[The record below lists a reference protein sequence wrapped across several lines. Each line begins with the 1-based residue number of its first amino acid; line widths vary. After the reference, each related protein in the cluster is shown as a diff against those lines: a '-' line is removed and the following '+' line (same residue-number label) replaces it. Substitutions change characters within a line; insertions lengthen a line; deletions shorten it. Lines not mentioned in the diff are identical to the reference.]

1 MNYSNDTRLCPEHLS
16 KIIKKHLLITRYY
29 DLSSRDILS
38 PVMIDRLHFIIS
50 IGEHNPIAETYL
62 LELDDNGEIIKAT
75 NKSIK
80 LKTDTTDETAS
91 YIRSIENNTAI
102 EVITSPNK
110 YIYGHNLYGSSNIR
124 FLITETVRKAL
135 IEINRIDLL
144 PNVVESTEIKILGVD
159 INSMCIAPRP
169 SQYLSLLP
177 NRLDT
182 NSTITAKDNTVYVGN
197 HIHSDSAFRIY
208 DKWVERNN
216 KKMLQYLSNED
227 QEWMS
232 DKLRIELILKPRELD
247 KLELSN
253 IAQWSTDTA
262 EIIYKKYRE
271 KLKLMKAVSE
281 DLSALDFIEAGL
293 YSRWKYIGD
302 PLDVIIPSKNTRT
315 KYRKSIKDK
324 IGVDLARPYNGEG
337 MNPLLQMV
345 EPRHMRMSG
354 IPLSEIEK
362 TVAHIEVSDIDTDTK
377 ANIPLS
383 MLIG

>member
-1 MNYSNDTRLCPEHLS
+1 MHYSNDTRLCPEHLS
-16 KIIKKHLLITRYY
+16 KIIKKHLLGARYY
-29 DLSSRDILS
+29 DLSSHDILS

-50 IGEHNPIAETYL
+50 IGEHSPIAETYL
-62 LELDDNGEIIKAT
+62 LELDDNGEVVKST

-80 LKTDTTDETAS
+80 LKTDATDETAS
-91 YIRSIENNTAI
+91 YIRSVYDNTAI

-110 YIYGHNLYGSSNIR
+110 YIYGHNLYGSSDIR

-135 IEINRIDLL
+135 TEINRIDIL

-216 KKMLQYLSNED
+216 KKMLQYLSSKD

-232 DKLRIELILKPRELD
+232 DKLRIELILKSRELD
-247 KLELSN
+247 KLELSDV
-253 IAQWSTDTA
+253 AQWSINIA

-271 KLKLMKAVSE
+271 KLKLMKSVSE
-281 DLSALDFIEAGL
+281 DLSLLDSVEAG
-293 YSRWKYIGD
+293 YYCRWKYVGD
-302 PLDVIIPSKNTRT
+302 PLEVIIPAERTRVR
-315 KYRKSIKDK
+315 YRKSVKDK

-362 TVAHIEVSDIDTDTK
+362 TVAHMDVFDIDTGTK

-383 MLIG
+383 MLMV

>member
-1 MNYSNDTRLCPEHLS
+1 MNYNNDTRLCPEHLS
-16 KIIKKHLLITRYY
+16 KIIKKYILTTRYY
-29 DLSSRDILS
+29 DLSSHDILS

-50 IGEHNPIAETYL
+50 IGEHSPIAETYL
-62 LELDDNGEIIKAT
+62 LELDDNGEVIKAT

-80 LKTDTTDETAS
+80 LKTDATDETAS
-91 YIRSIENNTAI
+91 YIRSVYDNTAI

-110 YIYGHNLYGSSNIR
+110 YIYGHNLYGSSDIR

-135 IEINRIDLL
+135 TEINRIDICH
-144 PNVVESTEIKILGVD
+144 NVVESTEIKILGVD

-247 KLELSN
+247 KLELSD

-281 DLSALDFIEAGL
+281 DLSLLDSVEAG
-293 YSRWKYIGD
+293 YYCRWKYVGD
-302 PLDVIIPSKNTRT
+302 PLEVIIPAERTRRN
-315 KYRKSIKDK
+315 YRKSIKDK

-362 TVAHIEVSDIDTDTK
+362 TVARMDVFDIDTGTK

-383 MLIG
+383 MLMV

>member
-1 MNYSNDTRLCPEHLS
+1 MNYSNDTRLYQEHLS
-16 KIIKKHLLITRYY
+16 KIIKKYLLTTRYY
-29 DLSSRDILS
+29 DLSSHDILS

-50 IGEHNPIAETYL
+50 IGEHSPIAETYL
-62 LELDDNGEIIKAT
+62 LELDDNGEVIKAT

-80 LKTDTTDETAS
+80 LKANTTDETAS
-91 YIRSIENNTAI
+91 SIRSIENNTAI

-110 YIYGHNLYGSSNIR
+110 YIYGHNLYGSSDIR

-135 IEINRIDLL
+135 IEINRIDIL

-159 INSMCIAPRP
+159 INSMCIIPRP

-247 KLELSN
+247 KLELSD

-281 DLSALDFIEAGL
+281 DLSLLDSVEAG
-293 YSRWKYIGD
+293 YYCRWKYVGD
-302 PLDVIIPSKNTRT
+302 PLEVIIPAERTRVR
-315 KYRKSIKDK
+315 YRKSIKDK
-324 IGVDLARPYNGEG
+324 IGVDLARSYNGEG

-362 TVAHIEVSDIDTDTK
+362 TVARIDVADIDTETK

-383 MLIG
+383 MLMG